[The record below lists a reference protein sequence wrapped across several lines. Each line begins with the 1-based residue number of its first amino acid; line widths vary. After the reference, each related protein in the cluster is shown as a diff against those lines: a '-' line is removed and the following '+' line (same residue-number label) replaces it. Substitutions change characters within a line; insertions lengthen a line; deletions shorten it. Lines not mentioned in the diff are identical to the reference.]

1 VIPLPRR
8 AVMRPARQGQ
18 GHHPLRKPL
27 CAARGHPPAVLP
39 QQRAHDRDVARPSP
53 HQHIPNSE
61 AGPDMALGIG
71 EPARGRIERQAT
83 TMEGGLVRGEG
94 REEWQDCKQNG
105 RPPNG
110 SPRHSYQAH
119 RRWSGRWRE
128 RGLPRPIP
136 AEVDPPACATLR
148 LSWPPYRRVRVGANV
163 LAYAGL
169 TRTLGAERLPVHRRR
184 METGVLSR

>member
-39 QQRAHDRDVARPSP
+39 QQRAHDRDVARPSL

-71 EPARGRIERQAT
+71 EPARGGIERQTT
-83 TMEGGLVRGEG
+83 TMEGG
-94 REEWQDCKQNG
+94 
-105 RPPNG
+105 
-110 SPRHSYQAH
+110 
-119 RRWSGRWRE
+119 
-128 RGLPRPIP
+128 
-136 AEVDPPACATLR
+136 
-148 LSWPPYRRVRVGANV
+148 
-163 LAYAGL
+163 
-169 TRTLGAERLPVHRRR
+169 TRTR
-184 METGVLSR
+184 